1 MRVFVCL
8 LCAAAATAQ
17 SYYGVA
23 QIRGSEASYRSVSG
37 TVKMY
42 EDATCAGLTVCDLTV
57 EYDISGLT
65 DGVHGFHVH
74 QYGDTICVVP
84 PCTGTDTYVD
94 YPDLSTIAKHFVPF
108 CIPPSP
114 DEDGNMP
121 EDACANDQ
129 IHGYPPALRRHPGD
143 MGNITSAGG
152 VAQGSFVLSQEKISL
167 ADSLR
172 SVIGRTV
179 NVHSLN
185 DDGTQP
191 YGNAGSSMAFGIVG
205 LGKPSEVA
213 TMTTNTALAPTT
225 PRVDK
230 ITCVFERYDSGGA
243 EASVYGTAM
252 LTLQVPCNE
261 APCEARMQAKLQ
273 GLSAN
278 AEHSFHFHTWGDM
291 TLADPF
297 AAGALGDIY
306 KSHGVSVSKL
316 KVLDTGEA
324 QYETFFG
331 TDTNDLVEHVGRSL
345 TVHAGPDSSSATIA
359 AAACGLA
366 HPLTSLDTSEAPTD
380 DSSGLGAG
388 MAAFLSISVIGF
400 VGVGVVGLLYFFRKP
415 IPFCGS
421 CMYESE
427 LLVPPPPP
435 KPVSSTVAPPPG
447 APPPMQDKV

>member
-1 MRVFVCL
+1 MRAFVCS
-8 LCAAAATAQ
+8 LCAASAAAQ
-17 SYYGVA
+17 AYYGVA
-23 QIRGSEASYRSVSG
+23 EIRGSEARYRSVSG

-42 EDATCAGLTVCDLTV
+42 QDATCPGGLTVCDMTV

-114 DEDGNMP
+114 DAEGNMP
-121 EDACANDQ
+121 EDVCANDQ
-129 IHGYPPALRRHPGD
+129 VHGYPPAVRRHPGD

-152 VAQGSFVLSQEKISL
+152 VAQGSFVLSQQKISL
-167 ADSLR
+167 VDPLR
-172 SVIGRTV
+172 SVIGRVV

-191 YGNAGSSMAFGIVG
+191 YGNAGDSMAFGIIG
-205 LGKPSEVA
+205 LGKPTEVE
-213 TMTTNTALAPTT
+213 TMTTNTALAPVT

-230 ITCVFERYDSGGA
+230 ITCVFEQYKPGGVA
-243 EASVYGTAM
+243 NTVYGTAM

-261 APCEARMQAKLQ
+261 APCDARMQAKLQ

-278 AEHSFHFHTWGDM
+278 SEHSFHFHTWGDM

-306 KSHGVSVSKL
+306 KSHGVSVDKL

-324 QYETFFG
+324 QYETFFE
-331 TDTNDLVEHVGRSL
+331 TDTNDLVEHVGRTL
-345 TVHAGPDSSSATIA
+345 TVHEGPDSSSATIA
-359 AAACGLA
+359 IAACGLA
-366 HPLTSLDTSEAPTD
+366 HPLTSLDTSDAPK
-380 DSSGLGAG
+380 DSKGMGAG
-388 MAAFLSISVIGF
+388 MAAFLSISVISF
-400 VGVGVVGLLYFFRKP
+400 VIVGVVVVLYFFRYP

-421 CMYESE
+421 CLYDSE
-427 LLVPPPPP
+427 RLVPPPPP
-435 KPVSSTVAPPPG
+435 KPISSTVAPPSG

>member
-42 EDATCAGLTVCDLTV
+42 EDATCAGLTVCDMTV

-213 TMTTNTALAPTT
+213 TMTTNAALAPTT

-278 AEHSFHFHTWGDM
+278 
-291 TLADPF
+291 
-297 AAGALGDIY
+297 
-306 KSHGVSVSKL
+306 
-316 KVLDTGEA
+316 
-324 QYETFFG
+324 
-331 TDTNDLVEHVGRSL
+331 
-345 TVHAGPDSSSATIA
+345 
-359 AAACGLA
+359 
-366 HPLTSLDTSEAPTD
+366 SEAPTD